1 MPYDPVQQSFVDDEH
16 LRLLAIGYY
25 VSAAITACFSF
36 IGLFYAMMGAAVGLA
51 ISKSASAEGVAQ
63 LNQPSPQFLGWIF
76 GAIGIV
82 LFVFMIAMAAMK
94 FYAARCLKQH
104 KSRTFCMIIAAIS
117 CLEVPYGTL
126 LGVFTFM
133 VLERP
138 TVARLFGV
146 QKLAPPPPQPNFP
159 VAPPPRT

>member
-1 MPYDPVQQSFVDDEH
+1 MAYDPAQQSVVDDEH

-36 IGLFYAMMGAAVGLA
+36 IGLMYAFMGAAIGLA
-51 ISKSASAEGVAQ
+51 VSKSASEAATQ
-63 LNQPSPQFLGWIF
+63 PNQPSPEFLGWIF
-76 GAIGIV
+76 GAIGMA
-82 LFVFMIAMAAMK
+82 LFVAMIAMAALK
-94 FYAARCLKQH
+94 FFAGRSLKQH
-104 KSRTFCMIIAAIS
+104 KSRTFCMIVAALS

-138 TVARLFGV
+138 SVARRFGV
-146 QKLAPPPPQPNFP
+146 NKLAPTQLQPNFP
-159 VAPPPRT
+159 LPPPPHS